1 MFITPILHL
10 QNRVINSHFFKL
22 FIKIA
27 FFIILLFSFL
37 ALLFF
42 SSNVIFYSFFLLA
55 KRYVISLL
63 FFFLRN
69 FTLHVK
75 ILEEKKVAQSVCENT
90 RRKKARDKILEEK
103 KQIDRNKKRWI
114 QFNRQSSCMW
124 HSKFSVQVWVSSHFL
139 FLPFFSSSILT
150 RAERVLNYVA
160 LCEKKKRKK

>member
-1 MFITPILHL
+1 MY
-10 QNRVINSHFFKL
+10 SCL
-22 FIKIA
+22 FLSI
-27 FFIILLFSFL
+27 
-37 ALLFF
+37 FF

-103 KQIDRNKKRWI
+103 KLVRIEKQI
-114 QFNRQSSCMW
+114 
-124 HSKFSVQVWVSSHFL
+124 
-139 FLPFFSSSILT
+139 
-150 RAERVLNYVA
+150 NYQRISDSNG
-160 LCEKKKRKK
+160 C